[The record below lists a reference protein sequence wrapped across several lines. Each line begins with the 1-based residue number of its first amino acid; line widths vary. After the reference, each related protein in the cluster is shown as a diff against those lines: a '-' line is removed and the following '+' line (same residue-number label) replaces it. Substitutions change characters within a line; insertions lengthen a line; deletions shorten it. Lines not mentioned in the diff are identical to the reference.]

1 MSAAGS
7 EAAAAMPAAEN
18 NAAPAGGAC
27 AATVK
32 VAVRVRPLIGIET
45 SAGCQPCLCG
55 DSENNQIVV
64 GDDRIFQVDYAFGS
78 ESTQEEVYVAT
89 VRPLVQRSL
98 EGYNS
103 CVFAYGQSG
112 SGKTFSMGNAFDVA
126 AGSKSEGII
135 PRAVAD
141 IFQRVRELEAVGT
154 KATVAVSGPAT
165 DNSNSNSSSSNSGS
179 REDGRESLQLRE
191 NMQGEVVVT
200 NLSQHEIHSAQ
211 ELGSLL
217 ARGALQRATA
227 RYWHYYYVTLHCFS
241 TVCSSAVYP
250 SAAAA

>member
-7 EAAAAMPAAEN
+7 EAAAAAMPAADN
-18 NAAPAGGAC
+18 SAAPAAAAAAGGAC

-55 DSENNQIVV
+55 DSENNQIIV

-112 SGKTFSMGNAFDVA
+112 SGIA
-126 AGSKSEGII
+126 AIAI
-135 PRAVAD
+135 CN
-141 IFQRVRELEAVGT
+141 F
-154 KATVAVSGPAT
+154 
-165 DNSNSNSSSSNSGS
+165 
-179 REDGRESLQLRE
+179 
-191 NMQGEVVVT
+191 
-200 NLSQHEIHSAQ
+200 
-211 ELGSLL
+211 
-217 ARGALQRATA
+217 
-227 RYWHYYYVTLHCFS
+227 
-241 TVCSSAVYP
+241 
-250 SAAAA
+250 

>member
-7 EAAAAMPAAEN
+7 EAAAAAMPAAEN
-18 NAAPAGGAC
+18 TAAAAGGAC

-78 ESTQEEVYVAT
+78 ESTQEEVYEAT

-112 SGKTFSMGNAFDVA
+112 SGIAAIAICTFMTQLGIA
-126 AGSKSEGII
+126 A
-135 PRAVAD
+135 A
-141 IFQRVRELEAVGT
+141 
-154 KATVAVSGPAT
+154 ATI
-165 DNSNSNSSSSNSGS
+165 
-179 REDGRESLQLRE
+179 SL
-191 NMQGEVVVT
+191 
-200 NLSQHEIHSAQ
+200 
-211 ELGSLL
+211 
-217 ARGALQRATA
+217 
-227 RYWHYYYVTLHCFS
+227 VTLHGLCLLNMI
-241 TVCSSAVYP
+241 TCVLNCGR
-250 SAAAA
+250 

>member
-1 MSAAGS
+1 MSTAGS

-18 NAAPAGGAC
+18 SAAAAGGAC

-112 SGKTFSMGNAFDVA
+112 SGNCCTSYLQLYDPFGYSAAIMYVPSHVAWGAYLTPSNVCSIVAGKTFSMGNAFDVA
-126 AGSKSEGII
+126 AGSQSEGII

-154 KATVAVSGPAT
+154 KATVAV
-165 DNSNSNSSSSNSGS
+165 
-179 REDGRESLQLRE
+179 RQ
-191 NMQGEVVVT
+191 
-200 NLSQHEIHSAQ
+200 
-211 ELGSLL
+211 
-217 ARGALQRATA
+217 
-227 RYWHYYYVTLHCFS
+227 
-241 TVCSSAVYP
+241 
-250 SAAAA
+250 AAAR